1 MYPFVKYLY
10 HSLFLLYKVKD
21 EISGKELNCP
31 MYLDLLQ
38 AFGIW
43 NRLLLCTW
51 IYCRHLLF
59 GPTRLDYCSVIALG
73 IRNPVEEHTLWKYM

>member
-10 HSLFLLYKVKD
+10 HSLFLLYKVND

-43 NRLLLCTW
+43 SN
-51 IYCRHLLF
+51 
-59 GPTRLDYCSVIALG
+59 
-73 IRNPVEEHTLWKYM
+73 

>member
-1 MYPFVKYLY
+1 MYPFVKNLY

-38 AFGIW
+38 VFGIW
-43 NRLLLCTW
+43 
-51 IYCRHLLF
+51 Y
-59 GPTRLDYCSVIALG
+59 LD
-73 IRNPVEEHTLWKYM
+73 